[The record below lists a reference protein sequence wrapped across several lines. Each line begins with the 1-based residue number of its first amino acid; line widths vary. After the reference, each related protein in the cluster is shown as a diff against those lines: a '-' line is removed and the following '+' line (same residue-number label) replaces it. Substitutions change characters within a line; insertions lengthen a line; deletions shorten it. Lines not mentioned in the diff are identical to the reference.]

1 MGDLKYLLPILVAV
15 ILVWIT
21 YLVINFVAT
30 IIKTKKKD
38 DTMVCGLNMQ
48 GKIFYA
54 IIIVIYLVML
64 VYCIYYMITHL
75 LSGDVDSVY
84 LPLNALTIYSFVFY
98 LMIQWIIF
106 FGQKQVLIGRVLLD
120 YRKIKRVTYP
130 KKTKLRF
137 TYGQKT
143 LETYIRFIDDYFFP
157 YNQRRAVKPH
167 MSVFD
172 SNEKERTYK
181 DITVQD
187 SNEHIHFP

>member
-1 MGDLKYLLPILVAV
+1 MGDLKYLVPILVAAV
-15 ILVWIT
+15 LVWFT
-21 YLVINFVAT
+21 YLIVNFVAT

-38 DTMVCGLNMQ
+38 ETMICGVSKQ
-48 GKIFYA
+48 GKVFYG
-54 IIIVIYLVML
+54 ILTVIYLVMF
-64 VYCIYYMITHL
+64 VYCIYYMISHL

-106 FGQKQVLIGRVLLD
+106 FGQKQVLIGRVLFD

-143 LETYIRFIDDYFFP
+143 LETYIRFIDDSILKKSL
-157 YNQRRAVKPH
+157 QRSR
-167 MSVFD
+167 
-172 SNEKERTYK
+172 
-181 DITVQD
+181 
-187 SNEHIHFP
+187 

>member
-54 IIIVIYLVML
+54 
-64 VYCIYYMITHL
+64 
-75 LSGDVDSVY
+75 
-84 LPLNALTIYSFVFY
+84 
-98 LMIQWIIF
+98 
-106 FGQKQVLIGRVLLD
+106 QKQVLIGRVLFD

-143 LETYIRFIDDYFFP
+143 LETYIRFIDDSILKKSL
-157 YNQRRAVKPH
+157 QRSR
-167 MSVFD
+167 
-172 SNEKERTYK
+172 
-181 DITVQD
+181 
-187 SNEHIHFP
+187 

>member
-64 VYCIYYMITHL
+64 VYCI
-75 LSGDVDSVY
+75 GDVDSVY

-106 FGQKQVLIGRVLLD
+106 FGQKQVLIGRVLFD

-143 LETYIRFIDDYFFP
+143 LETYIRFIDDSILKKSL
-157 YNQRRAVKPH
+157 QRSR
-167 MSVFD
+167 
-172 SNEKERTYK
+172 
-181 DITVQD
+181 
-187 SNEHIHFP
+187 

>member
-1 MGDLKYLLPILVAV
+1 M
-15 ILVWIT
+15 WIT

-106 FGQKQVLIGRVLLD
+106 FGQKQVLIGRVLFD

-130 KKTKLRF
+130 KKNKITFYLWTKDIRNI
-137 TYGQKT
+137 Y
-143 LETYIRFIDDYFFP
+143 RFIDDSILKKSL
-157 YNQRRAVKPH
+157 QRSR
-167 MSVFD
+167 
-172 SNEKERTYK
+172 
-181 DITVQD
+181 
-187 SNEHIHFP
+187 

>member
-75 LSGDVDSVY
+75 LSGC
-84 LPLNALTIYSFVFY
+84 
-98 LMIQWIIF
+98 
-106 FGQKQVLIGRVLLD
+106 VLFD

-143 LETYIRFIDDYFFP
+143 LETYIRFIDDSILKKSL
-157 YNQRRAVKPH
+157 QRSR
-167 MSVFD
+167 
-172 SNEKERTYK
+172 
-181 DITVQD
+181 
-187 SNEHIHFP
+187 

>member
-54 IIIVIYLVML
+54 IIIVIY
-64 VYCIYYMITHL
+64 YMITHL

-84 LPLNALTIYSFVFY
+84 LPLNAFTIYSFVFY

-106 FGQKQVLIGRVLLD
+106 FGQKQVLIGRVLFD

-143 LETYIRFIDDYFFP
+143 LETYIRFIDDSILKKSL
-157 YNQRRAVKPH
+157 QRSR
-167 MSVFD
+167 
-172 SNEKERTYK
+172 
-181 DITVQD
+181 
-187 SNEHIHFP
+187 

>member
-21 YLVINFVAT
+21 YLIINFVAT

-84 LPLNALTIYSFVFY
+84 LPLNAFTIY
-98 LMIQWIIF
+98 F
-106 FGQKQVLIGRVLLD
+106 FGQKQVLIGRVLFD

-143 LETYIRFIDDYFFP
+143 LETYIRFIDDSILKKSL
-157 YNQRRAVKPH
+157 QRTR
-167 MSVFD
+167 
-172 SNEKERTYK
+172 
-181 DITVQD
+181 
-187 SNEHIHFP
+187 

>member
-106 FGQKQVLIGRVLLD
+106 FGQKQVLIGRVLFD
-120 YRKIKRVTYP
+120 YRKIKKSDLSKENKNYV
-130 KKTKLRF
+130 F

-143 LETYIRFIDDYFFP
+143 LETYIRFIDDSIL
-157 YNQRRAVKPH
+157 KKIITKIKIK
-167 MSVFD
+167 
-172 SNEKERTYK
+172 SN
-181 DITVQD
+181 
-187 SNEHIHFP
+187 FG